1 MRMIRSSVLSFSVAM
16 TTGAAIWALS
26 PLMSGY
32 TEPWDGGLYYSVA
45 LVLAGAVS
53 ALVTSGPLS
62 ALHAGCLTGQILF
75 AMTLLPIEPLFVV
88 GIGFLLAWSLLFLAS
103 AWLCLVV
110 FPMLI
115 RAFRQRF

>member
-1 MRMIRSSVLSFSVAM
+1 MRHSSLLTFSVAM
-16 TTGAAIWALS
+16 ATGAAIWALS
-26 PLMSGY
+26 PLTNGH
-32 TEPWDGGLYYSVA
+32 TEPWDSGLYYSVA
-45 LVLAGAVS
+45 LVLAGIAS

-75 AMTLLPIEPLFVV
+75 AMTLLPIEPLFIV

-110 FPMLI
+110 SPMLI